1 MRTYLADALRGLTAA
16 AVLLSAVVHLD
27 LYEEGFR
34 DLATIG
40 PLFML
45 NFIGGVVIGTAI
57 VVWRHWFPV
66 FVGAGFGAVTVA
78 AYWVSVV
85 HGLFGVKEVTGGW
98 SEILASVAEY
108 VAVVLGLGAMALLWE
123 RPLRLRAL
131 RRRTA

>member
-45 NFIGGVVIGTAI
+45 NFVGGVVIGTAI
-57 VVWRHWFPV
+57 VVWRHWLPV
-66 FVGAGFGAVTVA
+66 FLGVGFGALTVA

-108 VAVVLGLGAMALLWE
+108 VAVVLGLGATALLWE
-123 RPLRLRAL
+123 RPAL
-131 RRRTA
+131 RRLRRRAT